1 MPRLARSR
9 PALHRLG
16 VRPRTPAEPRHGRV
30 RDLASA
36 QHRPVGL
43 IARLTRLSKS
53 YVRQVIYDF
62 NAHGLGALDPKW
74 RGRPAKTNRATS
86 GRITQIARCCPHD
99 LGTPFSV

>member
-1 MPRLARSR
+1 M
-9 PALHRLG
+9 
-16 VRPRTPAEPRHGRV
+16 
-30 RDLASA
+30 
-36 QHRPVGL
+36 
-43 IARLTRLSKS
+43 
-53 YVRQVIYDF
+53 RQVIYDF